1 MVSLQ
6 MVPLLVAVAL
16 GAAAL
21 CCLIRLRILELSSTY
36 SAVTY
41 FLIAQLISTLAS
53 NLVGVRSD
61 AYEAIY
67 MALLSLELL
76 TYALMIREIY
86 ASIFSAYPGIAVLGR
101 WCIYATVSTM
111 TLVGIASL
119 FAAWRL
125 SVNLKTIL
133 PMVETA
139 AHCLTLAFAL
149 LVLIILLTISRYP
162 LRLHKNVLV
171 NALLF
176 SGILLGEALGLIADQ
191 ITLRGQT
198 AEVNLAMS
206 VNTLVWLSLW
216 PILLSK
222 EGQTQV
228 IQLRH
233 GRNSGD
239 EARLL
244 GQLDALN
251 ALLLRMPRE

>member
-1 MVSLQ
+1 
-6 MVPLLVAVAL
+6 
-16 GAAAL
+16 
-21 CCLIRLRILELSSTY
+21 
-36 SAVTY
+36 
-41 FLIAQLISTLAS
+41 
-53 NLVGVRSD
+53 
-61 AYEAIY
+61 
-67 MALLSLELL
+67 
-76 TYALMIREIY
+76 
-86 ASIFSAYPGIAVLGR
+86 
-101 WCIYATVSTM
+101 
-111 TLVGIASL
+111 
-119 FAAWRL
+119 
-125 SVNLKTIL
+125 
-133 PMVETA
+133 
-139 AHCLTLAFAL
+139 
-149 LVLIILLTISRYP
+149 
-162 LRLHKNVLV
+162 LHKNVLV